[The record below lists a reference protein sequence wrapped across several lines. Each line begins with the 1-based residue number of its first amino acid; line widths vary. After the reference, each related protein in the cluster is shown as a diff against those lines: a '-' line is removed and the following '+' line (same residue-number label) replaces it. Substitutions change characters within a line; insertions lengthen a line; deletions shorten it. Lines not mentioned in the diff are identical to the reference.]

1 MRASRCWLSSQ
12 PTCCPRVQLTCG
24 GTWPFEHVARD
35 AVRPRGLAEQCS
47 RGSGARKC
55 GHGRLLCITSRAS
68 AVWPRRSLLP
78 NGNSPSHKG
87 CIILVVVNSFPS
99 HGHLEHLESG
109 RSCTAT
115 STAMWQSSR
124 RCDLQERALP
134 ALYRRRLASGVGCA
148 YPPLVDCAR
157 SALATTVHGLYVC
170 ASVLICSS
178 RCHTMSTAAL
188 FARRRVRRAE
198 RVKPYEYP
206 TALLRMACVLH
217 TSR

>member
-1 MRASRCWLSSQ
+1 MHRDVDGDVAVESSAICKRAS
-12 PTCCPRVQLTCG
+12 
-24 GTWPFEHVARD
+24 
-35 AVRPRGLAEQCS
+35 
-47 RGSGARKC
+47 
-55 GHGRLLCITSRAS
+55 S
-68 AVWPRRSLLP
+68 AFV
-78 NGNSPSHKG
+78 
-87 CIILVVVNSFPS
+87 
-99 HGHLEHLESG
+99 
-109 RSCTAT
+109 
-115 STAMWQSSR
+115 
-124 RCDLQERALP
+124 
-134 ALYRRRLASGVGCA
+134 YRRRLASGVGCA

-178 RCHTMSTAAL
+178 RCRTMSTAAL